1 KSVKKHLNQPK
12 LIDEYDTNTP
22 PKKKIKITKS
32 ENGSRMRMV
41 RKDENGVLP
50 IIDESVPKNN
60 DGNTSPSTIREL
72 LQKAKQMQGVLADHA
87 HDSPS
92 VSNTENE
99 INDNED
105 SDNDDDGCSF
115 ARNCEKCWS
124 YRGSADCND
133 GKKILYRCN
142 KVKRMSEIQCAAGIY
157 VIVRTRYLLEEDID
171 ADTGGNENPD
181 GVNADGVNVD
191 GVNGDGV
198 NGDENKKEDDD
209 AKMCTSYEIYRK
221 TAAHNHDKIPQP
233 NLAKPQVSHTVKEL
247 IIEQY
252 KNGRKAK
259 KISFSLLDNPNIPRE
274 DKPSYNQVVKV
285 INAYKKSDFGAEPI
299 TMRKLTEFISKYTD
313 VPEDVDKSFILSFEK
328 SPRNVKHDKFCRFF
342 ITTRRLLAETAKGT
356 IVNADTT
363 YKVTTE
369 KLPLIVAGVTD
380 QNRKFH
386 LSGLTITIA
395 EHESTQDYALTFN
408 AMKEGVRIVTGKQM
422 QPEVLICDADPSIHN
437 GFALAFGSGHN
448 VADATASDTDGDKKE
463 ENVGD
468 SDEQQKQPQYT
479 IIMCYFHVLLNIQ
492 TKYKFANSNR
502 NKADFKSDVSI
513 LHLCDSESKFDM
525 GCELF
530 VRKWQEVEPEATR
543 VLRKSFFKKNKN
555 WYIGCR
561 YRTPK
566 HNNNTETFNSSLKR
580 CQTEHRRQPL
590 KQFIQTALVIVRQRS
605 KEYWKDKSPFASET
619 TISNEVMEK
628 GKRLNQAFVY
638 EEVKATGATH
648 FYTFR
653 SDIKRKIT
661 LHAVSRFENATYKS
675 FDEFAKKAFDIWK
688 ITFPKEI
695 SRWKEAICTCPA
707 FDTEYMC
714 KHIVSIAYQL
724 EIIDETLE
732 EDDYDDEPLF
742 VSKRGRPK
750 HATKALLFD

>member
-1 KSVKKHLNQPK
+1 MEKKSVKKHLNQPK
-12 LIDEYDTNTP
+12 LIAEYDTNTP

-115 ARNCEKCWS
+115 ARNVLLQTSESEDDTNAGQNNNGDKQDQEDDNHNDENDNQNDEDDADEELDETQKDAKVATNWIHEKSFDTEQEFQTFLKCEKCWS

-142 KVKRMSEIQCAAGIY
+142 KIKRMSEIQCAAGIY

-181 GVNADGVNVD
+181 GVNADGVNVY

-209 AKMCTSYEIYRK
+209 AKMS
-221 TAAHNHDKIPQP
+221 
-233 NLAKPQVSHTVKEL
+233 KPQVSHTVKEL

-328 SPRNVKHDKFCRFF
+328 SPRN
-342 ITTRRLLAETAKGT
+342 
-356 IVNADTT
+356 
-363 YKVTTE
+363 
-369 KLPLIVAGVTD
+369 LPLIVAGVTD

-408 AMKEGVRIVTGKQM
+408 AMKKGVRIVTGKQM

-448 VADATASDTDGDKKE
+448 VASDTNGDKKE

-513 LHLCDSESKFDM
+513 LHLCDSEK
-525 GCELF
+525 
-530 VRKWQEVEPEATR
+530 
-543 VLRKSFFKKNKN
+543 
-555 WYIGCR
+555 
-561 YRTPK
+561 
-566 HNNNTETFNSSLKR
+566 
-580 CQTEHRRQPL
+580 
-590 KQFIQTALVIVRQRS
+590 
-605 KEYWKDKSPFASET
+605 YWKDKSPFASET